1 MPPPATRHSPPATVF
16 VVDDDASMRTALS
29 RLLRSAGYQCEA
41 FESAEAFLRRERH
54 PGVGC
59 LVLDLHM
66 PQVSGLEL
74 QERLGRLGYHLPIIF
89 LTGHG
94 DIPHTV
100 QAVKHGAVNFL
111 TKPVDE
117 EALLASI
124 EEALARG
131 RQLLAAAHEKTAI
144 LQRTETLSPREFEVM
159 QGVIAGAL
167 NKQIAARLGI
177 AEKTVKI
184 HRGQVMEKMGVQSVA
199 ELVRLCESA
208 GIQPLAVP

>member
-1 MPPPATRHSPPATVF
+1 MTQTSAIVF
-16 VVDDDASMRTALS
+16 VVDDDASMRTGLS
-29 RLLRSAGYQCEA
+29 RLLCSAGYQCEA

-54 PGVGC
+54 PGLGC
-59 LVLDLHM
+59 LVLDLRM
-66 PQVSGLEL
+66 PQMTGLEL

-94 DIPHTV
+94 DIPHSV

-117 EALLASI
+117 EALLPSI
-124 EEALARG
+124 KEALARS
-131 RQLLAAAHEKTAI
+131 RQLLAAANEETAI

-159 QGVIAGAL
+159 QRVIAGAL
-167 NKQIAARLGI
+167 NKQIAAHLGI

-184 HRGQVMEKMGVQSVA
+184 HRGQVMEKMGVHSVA

-208 GIQPLAVP
+208 SIKPVAVP

>member
-1 MPPPATRHSPPATVF
+1 MMQTNAIVF
-16 VVDDDASMRTALS
+16 VVDDDASMRTGLS

-41 FESAEAFLRRERH
+41 FDSAEAFLRRERH
-54 PGVGC
+54 AGVGC
-59 LVLDLHM
+59 LVLDLRM
-66 PQVSGLEL
+66 PHVTGLEL

-94 DIPHTV
+94 DIPHSV
-100 QAVKHGAVNFL
+100 QAVKQGAVNFL

-124 EEALARG
+124 EEALARD
-131 RQLLAAAHEKTAI
+131 RRLLTAANKETAI
-144 LQRTETLSPREFEVM
+144 LHRTQTLSPREFEVM

-167 NKQIAARLGI
+167 NKQIAAHLGI

-184 HRGQVMEKMGVQSVA
+184 HRGQVMEKMGVHSVA

-208 GIQPLAVP
+208 GIKPLAVL

>member
-1 MPPPATRHSPPATVF
+1 MSQSNATIF
-16 VVDDDASMRTALS
+16 VVDDDESMRTALS

-41 FESAEAFLRRERH
+41 FDSAQAFLQRERH

-59 LVLDLHM
+59 LVLDLRM
-66 PQVSGLEL
+66 PHVTGLEL

-94 DIPHTV
+94 DIPNTV
-100 QAVKHGAVNFL
+100 QAVKQGAVNFL

-117 EALLASI
+117 ELLLASI
-124 EEALARG
+124 QEALVRS
-131 RQLLAAAHEKTAI
+131 RQLLAAANEQTSI
-144 LQRTETLSPREFEVM
+144 LQRTGTLSAREFEVM

-167 NKQIAARLGI
+167 NKQIAAHLGI

-184 HRGQVMEKMGVQSVA
+184 HRGQVMEKMKVNSVA

-208 GIQPLAVP
+208 GIKPVAIP

>member
-1 MPPPATRHSPPATVF
+1 MTPTSAIVF
-16 VVDDDASMRTALS
+16 VVDDEASMRTGLS
-29 RLLRSAGYQCEA
+29 RLLRSAGYECES

-59 LVLDLHM
+59 LVLDLRM
-66 PQVSGLEL
+66 PQVTGLEL

-94 DIPHTV
+94 DIPYSV

-124 EEALARG
+124 EEALSRG
-131 RQLLAAAHEKTAI
+131 RQWVATANEKAAI
-144 LQRTETLSPREFEVM
+144 LRRTETLSAREFEVM

-167 NKQIAARLGI
+167 NKQIAAHLGI

-184 HRGQVMEKMGVQSVA
+184 HRGQVMEKMRVHSVA

-208 GIQPLAVP
+208 GIRPAAIP

>member
-1 MPPPATRHSPPATVF
+1 MSQTNTIIF
-16 VVDDDASMRTALS
+16 VVDDDASMRAGLS
-29 RLLRSAGYQCEA
+29 RLLRSAGYECEA
-41 FESAEAFLRRERH
+41 FESAQAFLRREH
-54 PGVGC
+54 HTSLGC
-59 LVLDLHM
+59 LVLDLRM
-66 PQVSGLEL
+66 PHVTGLEL

-94 DIPHTV
+94 NIPHSV
-100 QAVKHGAVNFL
+100 EAVKRGAVNFL

-124 EEALARG
+124 EEALVRG
-131 RQLLAAAHEKTAI
+131 RQLLAAAHERTAI
-144 LQRTETLSPREFEVM
+144 LQRTGTLSAREFEVM

-167 NKQIAARLGI
+167 NKQIAAHLGI

-184 HRGQVMEKMGVQSVA
+184 HRGQVMDKMKVDSVA

-208 GIQPLAVP
+208 GIKPAAIPS